1 MEGPLGNDMKYYLR
15 HFADRHFSHIE
26 DRTLPNKAVQK
37 LRNKA
42 AERELVQLFFCKSN
56 EGYFLD
62 IGANHPKNSSQ
73 TWHLEQK
80 GWRGVL
86 VEPIS
91 ELCEKLRKDRPRSI
105 TVQAACGA
113 PEQRG
118 QVKFHVA
125 DGFACS
131 TLEENGVSADVSFI
145 RTDIVDLKT
154 LDGILEEINPPEI
167 DFVSIDVEG
176 SQLNVLRGFNLP
188 KYKPKLLLV
197 EDHLYN
203 LKTHRYLRQHNYYLA
218 KRTSR
223 NSWYVPAGTSF
234 ELTSPLER
242 FLLWQKVWLRTPFRK
257 LRIALKRTA
266 RRKTYRSSS
275 PTRAT

>member
-1 MEGPLGNDMKYYLR
+1 MRYYLE

-26 DRTLPNKAVQK
+26 DPSLPNKAVQK

-42 AERELVQLFFCKSN
+42 AERELVQLFFGKSN

-86 VEPIS
+86 VEPIA
-91 ELCEKLRKDRPRSI
+91 ELCEQLRQDRPRSI

-113 PEQRG
+113 AEQRG
-118 QVKFHVA
+118 QAKFHIA
-125 DGFACS
+125 DGLACS
-131 TLEENGVSADVSFI
+131 TLEENGVSANVSFI
-145 RTDIVDLKT
+145 RTDTVDLKT
-154 LDGILEEINPPEI
+154 LDEILEEINPPDI

-176 SQLNVLRGFNLP
+176 SQLNVLRGFDLV
-188 KYKPKLLLV
+188 KYRPKLLLV

-223 NSWYVPAGTSF
+223 NSWYVPVGTSF
-234 ELTSPLER
+234 ELTSPLEQ
-242 FLLWQKVWLRTPFRK
+242 FLLWQKVWPRTPFRK
-257 LRIALKRTA
+257 LRIALKRA
-266 RRKTYRSSS
+266 RHRKHRSSPPS
-275 PTRAT
+275 RAT